1 MVSLCELEIGQEAE
15 ISQFLDTGIKCNSQR
30 YGLFEGGKIKCIAKP
45 GPVIVEISKQIIAI
59 GRNLSKKIFVDICE
73 NK

>member
-15 ISQFLDTGIKCNSQR
+15 ISQFLDTGIKFNTQR
-30 YGLFEGGKIKCIAKP
+30 FGLFEGGKIKCIAKP
-45 GPVIVEISKQIIAI
+45 GPVIVEISRQVVAVGK
-59 GRNLSKKIFVDICE
+59 NLSKKIFVDICE